1 MFASIEGTYTSSHTT
16 DFSTE
21 LVVKFWEYE
30 KKTKPDSKLPVP
42 ALTILSIAVNTAT
55 CERLFSELALIHT
68 PKRNRLGADKVMKLQ
83 ILRQHVPEK
92 NRSENVLPSSPNK
105 LLRTIDSCERP
116 RIATPQN
123 SGRAPPQTKNR
134 VASTPA
140 RQLQNGRGTSD
151 HHLQGRCTTP
161 SAVQN
166 LFAEQP
172 GVGTQSLGRG
182 PRQNEF
188 ETPERRPNHVHNAA
202 SREQTRP
209 NSSQCN
215 TSADHTISC
224 ANSGNGYPVAVGE
237 GGVVAHNLVAEFD
250 GLLSATELD
259 VYLEEFVWEEFG
271 DDGDEETVGVW
282 DRILGA
288 TRSSSANGNGEG
300 TGADS
305 NSAEGAGADGSSGRD
320 SPLITS
326 RLGSYADSIP
336 AADRREFPGDN
347 EPDFPQEKRLSVI
360 RARKTTLAT
369 LIGGSSVSESGPT
382 L

>member
-1 MFASIEGTYTSSHTT
+1 MAVEHQ
-16 DFSTE
+16 
-21 LVVKFWEYE
+21 
-30 KKTKPDSKLPVP
+30 
-42 ALTILSIAVNTAT
+42 TIT
-55 CERLFSELALIHT
+55 C
-68 PKRNRLGADKVMKLQ
+68 KVDARH
-83 ILRQHVPEK
+83 LRQYKICLLSNLELELSRWGVVRVKMNLKH
-92 NRSENVLPSSPNK
+92 PSVDQTTCTMQHRANK
-105 LLRTIDSCERP
+105 LDPIPANVTLQ
-116 RIATPQN
+116 RITLSP
-123 SGRAPPQTKNR
+123 
-134 VASTPA
+134 V
-140 RQLQNGRGTSD
+140 LILEMD
-151 HHLQGRCTTP
+151 I
-161 SAVQN
+161 
-166 LFAEQP
+166 
-172 GVGTQSLGRG
+172 QSL
-182 PRQNEF
+182 
-188 ETPERRPNHVHNAA
+188 
-202 SREQTRP
+202 
-209 NSSQCN
+209 
-215 TSADHTISC
+215 
-224 ANSGNGYPVAVGE
+224 
-237 GGVVAHNLVAEFD
+237 
-250 GLLSATELD
+250 ATELD